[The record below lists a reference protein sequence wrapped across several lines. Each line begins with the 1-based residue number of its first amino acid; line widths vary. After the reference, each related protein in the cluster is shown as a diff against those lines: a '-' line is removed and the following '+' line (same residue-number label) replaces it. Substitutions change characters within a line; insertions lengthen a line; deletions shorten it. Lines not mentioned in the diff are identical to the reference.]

1 MGTEKKKAQYHTMA
15 NLSIFFL
22 SNALDDLQ
30 LSPVISRI
38 FLSTSRLDD
47 NLAIEPLSYT
57 S

>member
-1 MGTEKKKAQYHTMA
+1 MA